1 MKRIILV
8 VLFTIMLSMQAFYPR
23 NKIASHASPEALEE
37 TGPVLQSRIVMQSS
51 LAAFSKKKVIL
62 SGYQYASDKI
72 EYPTPEDSVVFG
84 SFGPVAWSGL
94 YWTTRDYLSPIRD
107 GYAIFWNEVFQIR
120 YTPFVDENYFRINST
135 YPMVIQ
141 NFTVPSSY
149 DNFEVKHVWLVVR
162 VYSGSVKLHAEIW
175 NYGMISFGTSTET
188 VTVTGPYDWWIA
200 MKMMTPRVL
209 KAGETYRLIVSW
221 EGGSGVDVKIMSDSK
236 DADDNA
242 QGNARFFNTITGN
255 MENIIGK
262 MLAGVLTHPAS
273 STYSTSF
280 TAWSKALL
288 LGNYQ
293 LYLHGRNIPRGS
305 ILMKVNSLVFGA
317 GETPEVRLAL
327 PFDELV
333 FSISIQGST
342 SFSGGIV
349 EISSDLVSMEQSR
362 VSYDDDNPPPFFR
375 PFASLSVFTD
385 NAGKPWGE
393 WEIGGGTWEAYVE
406 DYYGNLH
413 ALPADRVEQREHGL
427 KITYPLF
434 FHPPASPS
442 YGFLNFTVKF
452 NYTLEVSSRGPEFY
466 SKYSVSPLSN
476 ASWNIFNTNFYFAAP
491 PYSSVTIKIGPVPRD
506 WIIQRAFITPGL
518 GGGTPSVLVM
528 NDEITISGILMGAS
542 NTYSGRA
549 EIRVKADNYLET
561 QAAYIRVKWMSVFSS
576 ILLENDTVRIEARA
590 ASAIPS
596 FPPGVISIRVVG
608 PAGVLFNQSLN
619 QLDQN
624 GVVTGEL
631 YLSKAGQYLVGAT
644 YKSSD
649 GLRVGMTEAY
659 LNVLR
664 VSVSTDRRIVPLS
677 SPTVTIELASSNI
690 SLISSAK
697 FVLTSPNGSTK
708 MVMFEKE
715 GGIFVRNLSF
725 PQTDPYAVGNW
736 SITASILL
744 LNGIE
749 RQLLSIGFLVLDD
762 IPPVISNITQQPKE
776 ATFMEDVSITCTVTD
791 KGTGVRSVW
800 ISYKSGAAG
809 GNVTAKPVGLNT
821 YSVIIPRQH
830 PFATVSYRVY
840 AADNSGNISFS
851 EELAYS
857 VAIPLWISTMLILF
871 LIVIIV
877 LIIWLYSKRRKMPP
891 PPPPEAPPG
900 PIAPPPTTQQP
911 GDNPAAKNDIL

>member
-1 MKRIILV
+1 MKRIILI
-8 VLFTIMLSMQAFYPR
+8 VLFTIMLITQAFYPP
-23 NKIASHASPEALEE
+23 NKIASKASPEAFEGP
-37 TGPVLQSRIVMQSS
+37 GPVLQSRIVMQSS

-94 YWTTRDYLSPIRD
+94 YWTTRDYLSPIRE
-107 GYAIFWNEVFQIR
+107 GFAIFWNEVFQIR

-135 YPMVIQ
+135 YPMIIQ

-149 DNFEVKHVWLVVR
+149 DNFEVKYVWLVVR

-175 NYGMISFGTSTET
+175 NYGMISFGTSTES

-200 MKMMTPRVL
+200 MKMMTPRIL
-209 KAGETYRLIVSW
+209 KAGEIYRLIVSW
-221 EGGSGVDVKIMSDSK
+221 EGGSSVDVKIMPDSK

-242 QGNARFFNTITGN
+242 QGNARFFNTISGN
-255 MENIIGK
+255 MENITGK

-288 LGNYQ
+288 LRNYR

-305 ILMKVNSLVFGA
+305 ILMKVNSLVFGT
-317 GETPEVRLAL
+317 GETPEVHLAL

-333 FSISIQGST
+333 FSTFIRGST

-349 EISSDLVSMEQSR
+349 EVSSDLVSVEQSR
-362 VSYDDDNPPPFFR
+362 TSYDDDNPPPFFR

-385 NAGKPWGE
+385 NGGKPWGE
-393 WEIGGGTWEAYVE
+393 WEIGEGTWQAYVE
-406 DYYGNLH
+406 DAYGNLH
-413 ALPADRVEQREHGL
+413 ALPADRVEQREQGL

-452 NYTLEVSSRGPEFY
+452 NYTLDVSSRGPEFY
-466 SKYSVSPLSN
+466 TNYSVSPLSN
-476 ASWNIFNTNFYFAAP
+476 ASWNILNDNFSFAAP

-506 WIIQRAFITPGL
+506 WVIQRAFVTPGL

-528 NDEITISGILMGAS
+528 NDEVTIREILMGAS

-561 QAAYIRVKWMSVFSS
+561 QAAYLRIKWMNVFSS

-608 PAGVLFNQSLN
+608 PAGVLFNKSLN

-624 GVVTGEL
+624 GVATGEL
-631 YLSKAGQYLVGAT
+631 YLSEMGQYLISAT

-649 GLRVGMTEAY
+649 GLRVGMTKAY

-664 VSVSTDRRIVPLS
+664 VSVSTDRRIVTLS
-677 SPTVTIELASSNI
+677 SPTVTIELTSSNI

-697 FVLTSPNGSTK
+697 FVLKSPNGSTK
-708 MVMFEKE
+708 IVMFEKE
-715 GGIFVRNLSF
+715 NGRFVKKLSF
-725 PQTDPYAVGNW
+725 PQTDPSALGNW

-749 RQLLSIGFLVLDD
+749 RQLSSIGFLVLDD
-762 IPPVISNITQQPKE
+762 IPPAISNTTQQPKE
-776 ATFMEDVSITCTVTD
+776 VTFMEDVSITCTVTD

-800 ISYKSGAAG
+800 ISYRAGAAG
-809 GNVTAKPVGLNT
+809 GNLTAKPVGLNT
-821 YSVIIPRQH
+821 YSVKIPRQP
-830 PFATVSYRVY
+830 PFTTVSYRVY
-840 AADNSGNISFS
+840 ATDNGGNISVS
-851 EELAYS
+851 EELTYS
-857 VAIPLWISTMLILF
+857 VAIPLWLSATLILV
-871 LIVIIV
+871 LSIIII
-877 LIIWLYSKRRKMPP
+877 LIIWVSSKRRKVPPP
-891 PPPPEAPPG
+891 PPPPEAAPG
-900 PIAPPPTTQQP
+900 PEAPPPATQ
-911 GDNPAAKNDIL
+911 